1 MATPSFE
8 IPAEWSAVATAIHSS
23 GRKIVIAVTG
33 GGSGAISALLQTP
46 GASRTI
52 LEAIVPYSHA
62 ALTDW
67 IGAKPEQAC
76 SAATARAMAMAAF
89 MRARELAPDAAPE
102 TWLGVGA
109 TASLATDR
117 PKRGERRGHLAF
129 QTHDRAFE
137 RHYSLDDSPP
147 DRGADEQI
155 AAAQTLAIVLKGCGL
170 SDADAELHGGA
181 SGHGVLVADEATD
194 LLLGRK
200 RLNLCGPGSWWDYL
214 DDSAAST
221 IRLLFPGAFNP
232 PHVGHLRMAEA
243 AEKRL
248 RCPVVWELS
257 IENVDKPLLDLI
269 SIEERFEWLR
279 ELDDDRWIA
288 LTRAPTFREKS
299 ELFPNATFIVGIDTL
314 VRIADPKYY
323 GGDPS
328 QRDAAIAEIASR
340 GCRFLAF
347 GRVIDGKFTVLSD
360 LMLPPALAAI
370 CDEVPAAEFREDVS
384 STELRNGL
392 ANS

>member
-1 MATPSFE
+1 MASSDPNLA
-8 IPAEWSAVATAIHSS
+8 PQWQDVAAKIHAS
-23 GRKIVIAVTG
+23 GRQIVIAVTG

-89 MRARELAPDAAPE
+89 MRARKLAPDAAPE

-117 PKRGERRGHLAF
+117 PKRGERRVHLAF
-129 QTHDRAFE
+129 QTYDRSFE
-137 RHYSLDDSPP
+137 ADSSLDELPP
-147 DRGADEQI
+147 DREADERI
-155 AAAQTLAIVLKGCGL
+155 AAEMILAIVVSGCGL
-170 SDADAELHGGA
+170 GNVVPDLQAAP
-181 SGHGVLVADEATD
+181 GHGVLAADEDTD

-200 RLNLCGPGSWWDYL
+200 RLNIRGPGKWWDYL
-214 DDSAAST
+214 DDSVASN
-221 IRLLFPGAFNP
+221 IGLLFPGAFNP
-232 PHVGHLRMAEA
+232 PHAGHLRMAEA

-257 IENVDKPLLDLI
+257 IENVDKPPLDLI
-269 SIEERFEWLR
+269 SMNERFEWLR

-299 ELFPNATFIVGIDTL
+299 ELFPNATFIVGVDTL
-314 VRIADPKYY
+314 LRIADPKYY
-323 GGDPS
+323 AGDPAK
-328 QRDAAIAEIASR
+328 RDAAIAEIAAR

-347 GRVIDGKFTVLSD
+347 GRVMNGEFQVLSD
-360 LMLPPALAAI
+360 LTLPPALAAI
-370 CDEVPAAEFREDVS
+370 CDEVPASEFRADIS
-384 STELRNGL
+384 STQLRTPPPL
-392 ANS
+392 E